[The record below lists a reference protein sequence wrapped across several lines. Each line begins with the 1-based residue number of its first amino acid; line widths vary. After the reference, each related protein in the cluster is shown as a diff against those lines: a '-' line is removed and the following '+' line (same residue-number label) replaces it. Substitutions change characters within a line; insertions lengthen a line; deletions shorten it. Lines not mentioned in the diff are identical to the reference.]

1 MLSSVVLSKKDDNVN
16 LKIPLPK
23 DPEEA
28 LMVLGERYDT
38 YPEKCV
44 IERLKIK
51 KQIKK
56 YEALNKSKKR

>member
-1 MLSSVVLSKKDDNVN
+1 MLSGVLLKKEDNAE

-23 DPEEA
+23 NPKEA
-28 LMVLGERYDT
+28 LGILESRYDT

-44 IERLKIK
+44 VERLKIE

>member
-1 MLSSVVLSKKDDNVN
+1 MLSGVLFKKDDNAE

-23 DPEEA
+23 DPGEA
-28 LMVLGERYDT
+28 LRVLKSRYDT

-44 IERLKIK
+44 VERSKIK

-56 YEALNKSKKR
+56 YEALSKGNKK

>member
-1 MLSSVVLSKKDDNVN
+1 MLSGVLLKKEDNAE

-23 DPEEA
+23 NPKEA
-28 LMVLGERYDT
+28 LGILESRYDT

-44 IERLKIK
+44 VERSKIK

>member
-1 MLSSVVLSKKDDNVN
+1 MSKKDDNVN

-28 LMVLGERYDT
+28 LRVLGKRYDT

-44 IERLKIK
+44 VERLKIE

>member
-1 MLSSVVLSKKDDNVN
+1 MLSGALFKKMKSIK

-23 DPEEA
+23 DPGEA
-28 LMVLGERYDT
+28 LSVLKSRYDT

-44 IERLKIK
+44 VERLKIE

-56 YEALNKSKKR
+56 YEALNKGNKK